1 LRDNASCATGNDV
14 YGFSVFD
21 GEITT
26 IWDAGGYDFV
36 DMSGVTYAVGLDLA
50 EGAFST
56 VAATGSN
63 NLAIAFGTV
72 IEDAIGSAY
81 DDRIVGNDAA
91 NRLSGGGGGDVLT
104 GRSGADT
111 FVFADNWGDDTITD
125 FVRGED
131 LLDFTDAVPS
141 LENLTIE
148 SSGGN
153 TVISYG
159 GDSVTLQGVAAID
172 DSDFFVF
179 VA

>member
-1 LRDNASCATGNDV
+1 
-14 YGFSVFD
+14 
-21 GEITT
+21 
-26 IWDAGGYDFV
+26 
-36 DMSGVTYAVGLDLA
+36 MSGVTYAVDLDLA
-50 EGAFST
+50 ADAFST

-81 DDRIVGNDAA
+81 DGRIVGNDAA
-91 NRLSGGGGGDVLT
+91 NRLSGGGGDDVLT
-104 GRSGADT
+104 GRGGADT

-148 SSGGN
+148 SSHGD

-159 GDSVTLQGVAAID
+159 GDSVTLLGVAAID